1 VPAKFVQQYIPKEH
15 LNNRRAIVFGPL
27 GKVSHIEIE
36 MNQLDVFFSGGWTQF
51 LMFHDITESN
61 ALLLRYEGNLVFTVK
76 VFEPN
81 GCQRESKGKDIRIQ
95 KSEQKINKLRIS

>member
-1 VPAKFVQQYIPKEH
+1 
-15 LNNRRAIVFGPL
+15 
-27 GKVSHIEIE
+27 

-95 KSEQKINKLRIS
+95 KSEQKMNKFRIS